1 MLLEYAKAF
10 CKRMEQ
16 WTPRP
21 LRAAWCFPKLT
32 SVEPAH
38 VHFISQTH
46 PIAAPIGC
54 SLTWHTRAP
63 HMSRMVMGL

>member
-32 SVEPAH
+32 SVDP
-38 VHFISQTH
+38 
-46 PIAAPIGC
+46 
-54 SLTWHTRAP
+54 LTCALSVKPTR
-63 HMSRMVMGL
+63 